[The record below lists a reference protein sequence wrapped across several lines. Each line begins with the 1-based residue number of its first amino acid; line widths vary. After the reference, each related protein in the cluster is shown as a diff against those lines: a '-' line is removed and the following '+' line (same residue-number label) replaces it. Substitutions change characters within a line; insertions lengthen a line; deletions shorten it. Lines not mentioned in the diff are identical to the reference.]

1 LRERRGILTR
11 VIIVRH
17 GQSTYN
23 TVRRIQ
29 GHLDESVLTEKGC
42 SDALKVGKALSN
54 ISFDAIYC
62 SPLKRAKQT
71 AEIIHGEIKA
81 NLDNIPAL
89 QENLK
94 IKEIHLPL
102 WEGMLSTEV
111 QEKFPEDHKVWK
123 ENPEKLRMLVQDG
136 ETTVEYFPIL
146 ALYEQAKEFWQEILP
161 KHPNQTILVV
171 AHSCINRC
179 LIQTAI
185 KIEPGYMQRIQQ
197 SNCCINVLNFGDN
210 LEDIQI
216 ESFNQTQHMGQKLPS
231 LRPNHQ
237 GIRLLLVRHGETD
250 WNQQSR
256 YQGQVDI
263 SLNENGKL
271 QSEKVAEFLKDIS
284 IDKVYSSSLLRAKE
298 TAEIILQQHQNV
310 NLELNDGFKE
320 IIHGAWEGKSETEIE
335 QEFPGELQR
344 WRETPEQFQM
354 PAGENFQQVWQ
365 RTVEVYESI
374 IKAALTEKLNT
385 ILIVAHGGTNQ
396 ILLCHILGLSA
407 EHFWNFRQ
415 SNCCLNVIDYPKGL
429 DSFPVV
435 QGINFT
441 SYLTGSVLDETVTGA
456 V

>member
-1 LRERRGILTR
+1 MKR

-17 GQSTYN
+17 GESTYN

-42 SDALKVGKALSN
+42 SDAVKVGKALSN

-81 NLDNIPAL
+81 NLGNIPAL
-89 QENLK
+89 EENLK

-111 QEKFPEDHKVWK
+111 QEKFPEDQKIWK
-123 ENPEKLRMLVQDG
+123 ESPDKLRMLVQDG
-136 ETTVEYFPIL
+136 ETTVEYFPVL

-161 KHPNQTILVV
+161 KHQNQTILVV

-185 KIEPGYMQRIQQ
+185 KIAPAYMQRIQQ
-197 SNCCINVLNFGDN
+197 SNCCINVLNFAGN
-210 LEDIQI
+210 LEDKVQI
-216 ESFNQTQHMGQKLPS
+216 ESFNQIQHMGATLPS

-250 WNQQSR
+250 WNQQKR

-271 QSEKVAEFLKDIS
+271 QSDKVAEFLKDVS

-298 TAEIILQQHQNV
+298 TAEIILQQHQGINLE
-310 NLELNDGFKE
+310 LELNDGFKE
-320 IIHGAWEGKSETEIE
+320 IIHGAWEGKLETEIE

-344 WRETPEQFQM
+344 WRDTPEQFQM
-354 PAGENFQQVWQ
+354 PAGENFTAFWQ

-374 IKAALTEKLNT
+374 IKEALADKLNT

-407 EHFWNFRQ
+407 EHFWSFRQ
-415 SNCCLNVIDYPKGL
+415 SNCCLNVIDYPKGKNGI
-429 DSFPVV
+429 PVV

-441 SYLTGSVLDETVTGA
+441 SYLTGSALDETVTGA
-456 V
+456 L

>member
-1 LRERRGILTR
+1 MTR

-23 TVRRIQ
+23 IVRRIQ
-29 GHLDESVLTEKGC
+29 GNLDESVLTEKGC
-42 SDALKVGKALSN
+42 SDAVKVGKALKN
-54 ISFDAIYC
+54 ILFDAIYC

-71 AEIIHGEIKA
+71 AEIIHNEIKA
-81 NLDNIPAL
+81 NLDNTPAL
-89 QENLK
+89 QENYK
-94 IKEIHLPL
+94 IKEINLPL
-102 WEGMLSTEV
+102 WEGMLATDV
-111 QEKFPEDHKVWK
+111 QKQFPEEHKIWK
-123 ENPEKLRMLVQDG
+123 ESPDKLRMLVKDG
-136 ETTVEYFPIL
+136 ETTVEFFPIL

-161 KHPNQTILVV
+161 KHQNQTVLVV

-179 LIQTAI
+179 LIQAANSI
-185 KIEPGYMQRIQQ
+185 SPAYMQHIQQ
-197 SNCCINVLNFGDN
+197 SNCCINVLNFAGAGSLD
-210 LEDIQI
+210 EDKVTI
-216 ESFNQTQHMGQKLPS
+216 ESFNQIQHMGETLPS

-250 WNQQSR
+250 WNQESR

-271 QSEKVAEFLKDIS
+271 QSEKIAKFLENIS
-284 IDKVYSSSLLRAKE
+284 IDKVFSSSLLRAKE

-310 NLELNDGFKE
+310 DLDLNDEFKE
-320 IIHGAWEGKSETEIE
+320 IIHGAWEGKSATEIN

-344 WRETPEQFQM
+344 WYENPEQFQM
-354 PAGENFQQVWQ
+354 PMGENFQQVWQ

-374 IKAALTEKLNT
+374 IKAALAEKLNT

-407 EHFWNFRQ
+407 KHFWNFRQ

-429 DSFPVV
+429 DSFPVL
-435 QGINFT
+435 QGINLT
-441 SYLTGSVLDETVTGA
+441 SYLTESVLDETVKGA
-456 V
+456 L